1 MYNDGITLE
10 SAKGASQLYLRNL
23 DEGQIE
29 YIKQLQVRFQEQRG
43 TEAARKALFGFLD
56 LEKRHKEQTEAGNKL
71 NREYQTLMAEYE
83 RFRQR
88 VSNYFKLM
96 DDVEFT
102 KDNLKE
108 ELKTPLVKEPA
119 GSLGGRA
126 FGQNGSFL
134 ERRTNGYTGS

>member
-10 SAKGASQLYLRNL
+10 SAKGAKELYLRNL
-23 DEGQIE
+23 DEKQSE
-29 YIKQLQVRFQEQRG
+29 YIKKLQVRFQEQRG
-43 TEAARKALFGFLD
+43 TKAAERALYGYLD
-56 LEKRHKEQTEAGNKL
+56 LEQRHKEQTEAGNKL
-71 NREYQTLMAEYE
+71 NKEYQSLQAEYE